1 MDVIENNRVELED
14 GGVEIEDGK
23 RKPREKAQRIV
34 LSLIKKSYIVR
45 TRSTRVYIRKE
56 NCHRLWCLVIKLVR
70 QHNWKEASGMLS
82 VLLKGTLTDKSPAK
96 NRTKYWVAME
106 LLKRI
111 DGESINLTKFKHV
124 YDIWMRKIS
133 SMKLKHKDR
142 YLVQLEFII
151 FCLTHGNLEEAH
163 QAAICLMQE
172 REFRM
177 DSLSSMV
184 IGLTYCQLWYS
195 SIPKEMRVNI
205 LEERQSPMQSE
216 ISRRRFSESF
226 YESDGHNAAD
236 IDDANY
242 LLHCNSE
249 TSIMNGKKRSVDVYA
264 DENQRREKSR
274 NPNLQG
280 FYMNP
285 GENSDSE
292 EASVSTD
299 TEHEP
304 VFYRH
309 VREIGLS
316 FKEAAKG
323 STEDIQ

>member
-1 MDVIENNRVELED
+1 MFSFLWTALQ
-14 GGVEIEDGK
+14 
-23 RKPREKAQRIV
+23 REK
-34 LSLIKKSYIVR
+34 LFFFS
-45 TRSTRVYIRKE
+45 
-56 NCHRLWCLVIKLVR
+56 
-70 QHNWKEASGMLS
+70 
-82 VLLKGTLTDKSPAK
+82 
-96 NRTKYWVAME
+96 
-106 LLKRI
+106 
-111 DGESINLTKFKHV
+111 
-124 YDIWMRKIS
+124 
-133 SMKLKHKDR
+133 
-142 YLVQLEFII
+142 
-151 FCLTHGNLEEAH
+151 
-163 QAAICLMQE
+163 LMQE

-309 VREIGLS
+309 GNQIVLPFS
-316 FKEAAKG
+316 SHYSYSSSSLHVAVCYA
-323 STEDIQ
+323 D